1 MSENSPVS
9 VEEKF
14 LFDLQGYL
22 LLKEV
27 LSLDECQTL
36 IDALHHHQ
44 NQEFPDEWKE
54 RLAPELRPRS
64 IPTCDRRTPG
74 QVRLNGLP
82 HIDPIFDS
90 IIAHPKVLP
99 YLQTFVER
107 PQLINS
113 WSIEK
118 EKGSDTGAWHRGIS
132 PTEYSCRGGAIR
144 TRMLNVIF
152 FLTDNGPEDG
162 CVVAVPG
169 SHKNNLDLSLSS
181 YKNLEMPG
189 SVAVTGKAGDVFMF
203 SEAVIH
209 NGLPKTTDGKRTN
222 LYFNYAARD
231 FNVMIYEPANGHHFY
246 LPPEI
251 RQRFNAEQKAVTQWM
266 EWARA

>member
-1 MSENSPVS
+1 MSEPLEVS

-22 LLKEV
+22 LLRGV
-27 LSLDECQTL
+27 LSTAECNAFRDVLGKLQSR
-36 IDALHHHQ
+36 
-44 NQEFPDEWKE
+44 EYPDDWI
-54 RLAPELRPRS
+54 RNLAPELQQKS
-64 IPTCDRRTPG
+64 LPTCDRRTPG
-74 QVRLNGLP
+74 QVRFNGLP
-82 HIDPIFDS
+82 RLDPAFDS
-90 IIAHPKVLP
+90 VIAHHRILP
-99 YLQTFVER
+99 YLQAFMDH

-118 EKGSDTGAWHRGIS
+118 EKGSDTGVWHRGVP
-132 PTEYSCRGGAIR
+132 PTEYSCRNGVIR
-144 TRMLNVIF
+144 TRMLNVVF

-169 SHKNNLDLSLSS
+169 SHKNNLDLPLSN

-189 SVAVTGKAGDVFMF
+189 SVAVTGKAGDVFLF

-209 NGLPKTTDGKRTN
+209 NGLPKTTEDTRSN

-231 FNVMIYEPANGHHFY
+231 FNVMIYEPHNNHHFC

-251 RQRFNAEQKAVTQWM
+251 RERFTPQAKAVTQWM
-266 EWARA
+266 QWAHA